1 MSSVLLF
8 AENPRELR
16 LMKNTLTPSLEDNAP
31 ACADTFDHA
40 YARLK
45 LNGADLL
52 VADVPCCTYAYC
64 TFLSK
69 CLKLCPGMAVL
80 VTSAAANKEV
90 SSSVWR
96 LGATDY
102 LLKPYRPDWLVA
114 AVHVILSKPGS
125 DIQESRMD
133 WRRER
138 SVRWIG
144 ENLRAYK
151 YKKCFQATREYVD
164 SLYDSL
170 ENAQEIADSM
180 LAFAAGVVGLAGE
193 YGPTCAY
200 DAKTY
205 LGRATFRFEQV
216 QMGYRYDAYA
226 VFEKLIGR
234 LFDLVEKEGLSG
246 VSPMQRIVTKLD
258 RSVHVD
264 FTLVEAARYAS
275 MSPSYFSKYFK
286 RETGVSFVNYMTENK
301 LEYAKLM
308 LSESDASVT
317 VIARELSYNG
327 ANYFSKVFK
336 KHLGIT
342 PSEYREQNGTHKR
355 LSLD

>member
-1 MSSVLLF
+1 MSCVLLF
-8 AENPRELR
+8 AENPRELS
-16 LMKNTLTPSLEDNAP
+16 LMQSTLAPSLEDKALV
-31 ACADTFDHA
+31 CVDSLERA
-40 YARLK
+40 YAKLK
-45 LNGADLL
+45 LVGADLL
-52 VADVPCCTYAYC
+52 VADVPCFTYAYC

-69 CLKLCPGMAVL
+69 CLKLCPSMAVL
-80 VTSAAANKEV
+80 VTSSASNKEV
-90 SSSVWR
+90 SSNVWR

-114 AVHVILSKPGS
+114 AVHVILAKPGG
-125 DIQESRMD
+125 DAQESRMD

-151 YKKCFQATREYVD
+151 YKKCIQATREYVD

-170 ENAQEIADSM
+170 DNAQEIADGM
-180 LAFAAGVVGLAGE
+180 LAFAAGVVGLTGD
-193 YGPTCAY
+193 YGPTCAF

-205 LGRATFRFEQV
+205 LGRASFRFEQV
-216 QMGYRYDAYA
+216 QLGYRYDAYA
-226 VFEKLIGR
+226 VFERLVGR

-264 FTLVEAARYAS
+264 FTLVEAAEYAS

-286 RETGVSFVNYMTENK
+286 RETGMSFVNYMTENK

-308 LSESDASVT
+308 LTESGVSIA

-336 KHLGIT
+336 KNVGIT
-342 PSEYREQNGTHKR
+342 PSEYREQNGSHRR

>member
-1 MSSVLLF
+1 MSCVLLF
-8 AENPRELR
+8 AENPRELS
-16 LMKNTLTPSLEDNAP
+16 LMQSTLAPSLEDKALV
-31 ACADTFDHA
+31 CVDSLERA
-40 YARLK
+40 YAKLK
-45 LNGADLL
+45 LVGADLL
-52 VADVPCCTYAYC
+52 VADVPCFTYAYC

-69 CLKLCPGMAVL
+69 CLKLCPSMAVL
-80 VTSAAANKEV
+80 VTSSASNKEV
-90 SSSVWR
+90 SSNVWR

-114 AVHVILSKPGS
+114 AVHVILAKPGG
-125 DIQESRMD
+125 DAQESRMD

-151 YKKCFQATREYVD
+151 YKKCIQATREYVD

-170 ENAQEIADSM
+170 DNAQEIADGM
-180 LAFAAGVVGLAGE
+180 LAFAAGVVGLTGD
-193 YGPTCAY
+193 YGPMCAF

-205 LGRATFRFEQV
+205 LGRASFRFEQV
-216 QMGYRYDAYA
+216 QLGYRYDAYA
-226 VFEKLIGR
+226 VFERPK
-234 LFDLVEKEGLSG
+234 
-246 VSPMQRIVTKLD
+246 QRIVTKLD
-258 RSVHVD
+258 RSDHVD
-264 FTLVEAARYAS
+264 FTLVEAAEYAS

-286 RETGVSFVNYMTENK
+286 RETGMSFVNYMTENK

-308 LSESDASVT
+308 LTESGVSIA

-336 KHLGIT
+336 KNVGIT
-342 PSEYREQNGTHKR
+342 PSEYREQNGSHRR